1 MPAVLSSARDRETLR
16 SFAHRIDPG
25 DAGAHN
31 NLGVLYYKK
40 GMTAEAVAEFTRA
53 LELDPRMTIAQ
64 RNLEIAY
71 FNSGFYDTR
80 LRELREQLEASPG
93 DRAARWELGRTYAL
107 LGDTRQAADAFGAL
121 LRDDPGDVE
130 AMLQLALAESAG
142 GDLEHAQR
150 WLQHAVELA
159 PDRAIVHFH
168 LGQTAYHRG
177 LNDEALRHLQ
187 RAVELTPDDADALYL
202 LGFVL
207 GDIGR
212 HEEANEAA
220 QRAMQVNPS
229 LGRAHA
235 NLSLERFDERS
246 YERVREA
253 REARGLSTTMGVAG
267 DAQLAHHNL
276 GLAFRQKGYY
286 AEALR
291 EYRLALDRGEDRTL
305 VLQAMAEMHLLLR
318 DSAAA
323 VQLYDR
329 LLQEHPHSP
338 KLWNERG
345 IALHQAGRHA
355 EAAASYEHAIAADTT
370 YVLALNNLGV
380 AHVHGGRP
388 DLAFDAFRRALQEDP
403 GFIKGRLNLAL
414 LLLRQNEHQR
424 CLEAFRQVLRLSPE
438 HPVAWNGVGLVLSH
452 LRKFEDARNAFARA
466 VEARID
472 YAEAHYNLSFVLS
485 NLGDFAGSLRETK
498 RALELDPYYAP
509 QKFELAVD
517 LEFEDPL
524 LEVAPELD
532 GEQRTGGVTEFT
544 FEPQALDQLF
554 TELAPTP
561 SPLGGGRG
569 SPSFAAGLALGSDG
583 DLDRAT
589 AELRRAM
596 AEGAPRDLGLVA
608 LGDVYLAHG
617 ATGEALER
625 YREARA
631 MSPALAA
638 AWCGELR
645 ALVQL
650 RRHAEAREAAA
661 WVDAHRGE
669 DVDALLLVAEVYAE
683 SQGDGPG
690 DAEGEVPSGAQGVLA
705 RARRLAPMRPDVL
718 QAIGRLAHVMGDDL
732 LAIESYRHAI
742 ALDED
747 FAACRLQLAELLRAG
762 GLLDDAERELVAAL
776 ATIPTYGDAV
786 LALAALR
793 REAGNAGG
801 TIDVLARFLERDPY
815 HLDAL
820 ASLGESLYLTGRH
833 DDAHFAVAR
842 VLRFDPDHVGALYLQ
857 GLLLADGHRFDEAI
871 ALWERVLE
879 LEPASVFA
887 RRARREARTAH
898 DLRRIFVGRPQRDGR

>member
-1 MPAVLSSARDRETLR
+1 MPAVLSSERDRETLR
-16 SFAHRIDPG
+16 SFAHRIDPD

-53 LELDPRMTIAQ
+53 LELDSRMTIAQ

-71 FNSGFYDTR
+71 FNSGFYDAR
-80 LRELREQLEASPG
+80 LQVLREQLATQPG
-93 DRAARWELGRTYAL
+93 DRAARWEVGRTYAL

-121 LRDDPGDVE
+121 LRDDPDDVE
-130 AMLQLALAESAG
+130 AMLHLALAESAG
-142 GDLEHAQR
+142 GDLEHAER
-150 WLQHAVELA
+150 WLQYAVEVA
-159 PDRAIVHFH
+159 PDRAILHFH

-187 RAVELTPDDADALYL
+187 RAVDLAPDDADALYL

-207 GDIGR
+207 GDLGR
-212 HEEANEAA
+212 HEDAGTAT
-220 QRAMQVNPS
+220 QRAMQINPS

-235 NLSLERFDERS
+235 NLSLERFDARS

-253 REARGLSTTMGVAG
+253 REARGLSNVMDVAG
-267 DAQLAHHNL
+267 DAQLAHFNL
-276 GLAFRQKGYY
+276 GLAFRQKGYL
-286 AEALR
+286 AEALH

-305 VLQAMAEMHLLLR
+305 VLQAMAEMHLLR
-318 DSAAA
+318 KDSAAA

-345 IALHQAGRHA
+345 IALHQDGRHA
-355 EAAASYEHAIAADTT
+355 EAAASYERSVEADGA

-380 AHVHGGRP
+380 AHVHGARP
-388 DLAFDAFRRALQEDP
+388 DRAFDAFRRALQLEP

-424 CLEAFRQVLRLSPE
+424 CLEAYRQVLRLAPE
-438 HPVAWNGVGLVLSH
+438 HPVAWNGVGLVLAH

-466 VEARID
+466 VEARVD
-472 YAEAHYNLSFVLS
+472 YAEAHYNLSFALS

-498 RALELDPYYAP
+498 RALELDPYYSP

-532 GEQRTGGVTEFT
+532 GEQRAGGVADFA
-544 FEPQALDQLF
+544 FEPQALDELF
-554 TELAPTP
+554 DELAPTP
-561 SPLGGGRG
+561 SQRGGTRG
-569 SPSFAAGLALGSDG
+569 SHSVAAGLALVSEG
-583 DLDRAT
+583 DLDRAS

-608 LGDVYLAHG
+608 LGDVYLLHG

-631 MSPALAA
+631 LSPSLAA
-638 AWCGELR
+638 AWVGELR

-650 RRHAEAREAAA
+650 RRHDEANQVAQ
-661 WVDAHRGE
+661 WVDAHRGD

-683 SQGDGPG
+683 VLVEGQAES
-690 DAEGEVPSGAQGVLA
+690 DAPVRAQAVLA

-718 QAIGRLAHVMGDDL
+718 QAIGRVAHGMGDDL

-747 FAACRLQLAELLRAG
+747 FAACRLQLAELLRTAG
-762 GLLDDAERELVAAL
+762 LFEDAERELVAAL
-776 ATIPTYGDAV
+776 TTIPTYGDAV

-793 REAGNAGG
+793 RETGNAAG
-801 TIDVLARFLERDPY
+801 TIGVLARFLEGDPY

-820 ASLGESLYLTGRH
+820 ASLGESLHVTGQRE
-833 DDAHFAVAR
+833 DARFAVAR
-842 VLRFDPDHVGALYLQ
+842 VLRFDPEHVGALYLH
-857 GLLLADGHRFDEAI
+857 GAVLAEGHRYDEAI
-871 ALWERVLE
+871 VQWERVVE
-879 LEPASVFA
+879 LEPASAFA

-898 DLRRIFVGRPQRDGR
+898 DLRRIFVGRPHRDER